1 MLKIAWWVFIYGSF
15 PIKFLTFNSL
25 GPRTCKTV
33 ICIPFHHRQR
43 CEDNFRFWF
52 PRRVYE
58 SALRILRCNHSCF
71 TWWKVPS
78 RAEWLVGQSLCL
90 VVVTRLIINVGSPK
104 NAFLALKL
112 CVVSLY
118 MPFNV
123 IYHICLPF
131 IGMTIDPAYSSF
143 TEDIL
148 GSIEAGKRADFTI
161 FSRDIM
167 TIPVDSI
174 LNTQVVAT
182 VIDGKT
188 VYGTLDCDV

>member
-58 SALRILRCNHSCF
+58 SALRILCCNYSCF

-78 RAEWLVGQSLCL
+78 WAEWLVGQSLCL

-123 IYHICLPF
+123 IYHIWVPALYRYDDWSCLLV
-131 IGMTIDPAYSSF
+131 IHGGHSWLYWGWKTCRLYN
-143 TEDIL
+143 L
-148 GSIEAGKRADFTI
+148 
-161 FSRDIM
+161 FSRYHDY
-167 TIPVDSI
+167 S
-174 LNTQVVAT
+174 
-182 VIDGKT
+182 
-188 VYGTLDCDV
+188 CW